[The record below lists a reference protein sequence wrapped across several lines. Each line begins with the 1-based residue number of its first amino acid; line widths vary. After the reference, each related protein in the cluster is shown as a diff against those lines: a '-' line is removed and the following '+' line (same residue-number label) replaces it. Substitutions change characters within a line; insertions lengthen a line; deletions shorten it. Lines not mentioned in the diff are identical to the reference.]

1 MLRWLIRTGASVG
14 KKNKCKLESD
24 AASRAAKD
32 AKRKFDYAKRERDSQ
47 KQINYLAEGLSE
59 LATAIERTSNT
70 VQPLAELAVLA
81 ALLTESIE
89 AGMEEQTKQ
98 IVSQLKK

>member
-14 KKNKCKLESD
+14 KKNKCKSESD

-47 KQINYLAEGLSE
+47 
-59 LATAIERTSNT
+59 
-70 VQPLAELAVLA
+70 
-81 ALLTESIE
+81 
-89 AGMEEQTKQ
+89 
-98 IVSQLKK
+98 